1 MSNKDLCVD
10 VERIYTVLKR
20 FCIDV
25 DLVEDLKLDM
35 DTVFTYLEKTH
46 IHTLLCKLCYIY
58 HCIVDV
64 CRRFG
69 EGEAKKYM
77 DQLDR
82 VINETLSKLDDLYS
96 ELLIVLGIVKPTYD
110 EVQREVDEETIRDVE
125 KLFSDD
131 GEGVK

>member
-1 MSNKDLCVD
+1 MSSQNLCVD
-10 VERIYTVLKR
+10 VERIYTVLRR
-20 FCIDV
+20 FCLDV

-35 DTVFTYLEKTH
+35 DTVFTYLEKTR

-69 EGEAKKYM
+69 EGEARKYM
-77 DQLDR
+77 DQVDR
-82 VINETLSKLDDLYS
+82 VINETLSKLDDVYS

-110 EVQREVDEETIRDVE
+110 EVQREVNEETIRDVE
-125 KLFSDD
+125 KLFRDND
-131 GEGVK
+131 EN